1 MSKRRTKT
9 PERKSN
15 NPTKAGSKF
24 SIESLVKDAQQN
36 ELRPNVTPDHHFLF
50 LCLAQTLFVYCVS
63 VGLDHYHQNHHFLN
77 AALISFSV
85 HWCGFAVSCFIG
97 SCKYFDIT
105 EDAGLLYMFY
115 SSYVASCSP
124 APTLRQQLVHG
135 CAALWGVRLLAFVG
149 GRVLVRGRDFRFDK
163 LIQAPAYNLFA
174 WTTGGTWCWANGF
187 CLWVL
192 TSNAQD
198 KKDLDVLDYIGVFF
212 FVVGLSIET
221 MADLQKYNFNKNHVS
236 GSNAK
241 WISGGLW
248 GWSRHPN
255 YVGEIT
261 LWFGLS
267 LICLGGVSSIS
278 RQNKNIVRMG
288 LVLVTPIWSMFFL
301 IFTSLMLLEKSG
313 DEKFGRKGE
322 RKKTGYKKAIRQ
334 WNLYKQRTPILFPTR
349 LPTVGDLCCFQDGGG
364 SGEYNMIDLT
374 NDSSGLSSSLE

>member
-1 MSKRRTKT
+1 MSVVEYSSEAVIFALTNVRCFCHVLLLSIACRRF
-9 PERKSN
+9 SN
-15 NPTKAGSKF
+15 CLDRTLLTTVLFFLLFF
-24 SIESLVKDAQQN
+24 SVALLPWFIV
-36 ELRPNVTPDHHFLF
+36 F
-50 LCLAQTLFVYCVS
+50 LC
-63 VGLDHYHQNHHFLN
+63 
-77 AALISFSV
+77 
-85 HWCGFAVSCFIG
+85 AV
-97 SCKYFDIT
+97 
-105 EDAGLLYMFY
+105 
-115 SSYVASCSP
+115 
-124 APTLRQQLVHG
+124 
-135 CAALWGVRLLAFVG
+135 
-149 GRVLVRGRDFRFDK
+149 
-163 LIQAPAYNLFA
+163 IQAPAYNLFA

-313 DEKFGRKGE
+313 DVKFGRKGE

-334 WNLYKQRTPILFPTR
+334 WNLYKQKTPILFPTR

>member
-1 MSKRRTKT
+1 MSVVEYSSEAVIFALINVRCFCHALLLSTACRRF
-9 PERKSN
+9 SN
-15 NPTKAGSKF
+15 CLDRTLLTTVLFFLLFF
-24 SIESLVKDAQQN
+24 SVALVYC
-36 ELRPNVTPDHHFLF
+36 F
-50 LCLAQTLFVYCVS
+50 LC
-63 VGLDHYHQNHHFLN
+63 
-77 AALISFSV
+77 
-85 HWCGFAVSCFIG
+85 AV
-97 SCKYFDIT
+97 
-105 EDAGLLYMFY
+105 
-115 SSYVASCSP
+115 
-124 APTLRQQLVHG
+124 
-135 CAALWGVRLLAFVG
+135 
-149 GRVLVRGRDFRFDK
+149 
-163 LIQAPAYNLFA
+163 IQAPAYNLFA

-313 DEKFGRKGE
+313 DVKFGRKGE

-334 WNLYKQRTPILFPTR
+334 WNLYKQKTPILFPTR